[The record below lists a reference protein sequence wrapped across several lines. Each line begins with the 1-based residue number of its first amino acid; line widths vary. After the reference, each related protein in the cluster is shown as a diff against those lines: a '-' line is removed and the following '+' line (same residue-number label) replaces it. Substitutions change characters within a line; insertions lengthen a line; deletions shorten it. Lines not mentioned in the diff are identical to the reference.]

1 MKKKLILTK
10 VIASFFLIVLITGC
24 SSTTLIQS
32 IPEGAKLYLDGEP
45 VGTTP
50 YSLRDTKITGSST
63 IVKLT
68 MEGYEPL
75 ISTLTKDEE
84 INTGAV
90 VGGVFFLIPFLW
102 TMQYKPVHN
111 YELNKITENNAIIVD
126 KNASITDKLKE
137 LKKLLEEGLLTQEEF
152 EKIKKKLLE

>member
-1 MKKKLILTK
+1 MKANKF
-10 VIASFFLIVLITGC
+10 IAIFFLIILMSGC

-32 IPEGAKLYLDGEP
+32 VPNGAKLYLDGES

-63 IVKLT
+63 IIKLI
-68 MEGYEPL
+68 MDDYEPL
-75 ISTLTKDEE
+75 IATITKDEE
-84 INTGAV
+84 INAGAV
-90 VGGVFFLIPFLW
+90 IGGVFFLIPFLW
-102 TMQYKPVHN
+102 TMEYKPVHN
-111 YELNKITENNAIIVD
+111 YELIKQTENKSIIDD

-137 LKKLLEEGLLTQEEF
+137 LKKLLEEGLITQNEF

>member
-1 MKKKLILTK
+1 M
-10 VIASFFLIVLITGC
+10 SGC

-32 IPEGAKLYLDGEP
+32 VPNGAKLYLDGES

-63 IVKLT
+63 IIKLI
-68 MEGYEPL
+68 MDDYEPL
-75 ISTLTKDEE
+75 IATITKDEE
-84 INTGAV
+84 INAGAV
-90 VGGVFFLIPFLW
+90 IGGVFFLIPFLW
-102 TMQYKPVHN
+102 TMEYKPVHN
-111 YELNKITENNAIIVD
+111 YELIKQTENKSIIDD

-137 LKKLLEEGLLTQEEF
+137 LKKLLEEGLITQNEF